1 MASNINSVSTL
12 RFSGIASGLD
22 VDDMVEQ
29 LMKVERSKMDKVKQ
43 DKQLLEWKRDDYRSI
58 TSLMRSFQS
67 SYFDVISSTNMRSS
81 TSYKAFS
88 TTVSPSDAA
97 DAGAVSAVATSAA
110 SEGTHSI
117 IVGNLATAQVR
128 QSAGGVTKDVQ
139 GDSGYTLT
147 AGETFKLTIDGVTK
161 SITLSDL
168 DGTDGVTLAD
178 LNKSIENAFGSGKV
192 TVDDTTNP
200 GKLTFKVSSETNGIN
215 KITVSAGTTNN
226 ALANMGFGADAIYS
240 NRLSS
245 GDTLAVLKSK
255 LDDSNGELAFTAL
268 SDGTEGIKLA
278 INGKTFEFSETT
290 TLYSMMNQINR
301 DSTANVN
308 MQYDEINDKFKFTAK
323 QTGAGNNIE
332 ISESG
337 SSFITT
343 ADISVNNAGED
354 AKITIDGTEITR
366 SSNTFTADGITYT
379 ALKETGTREVTVS
392 TKQDVDTVYNKIKSF
407 VDKYNELISKINGE
421 LTEERDRDYAP
432 LTDDQK
438 EDMTEDEIK
447 RWEEKAKSGTLR
459 GDSLLQKIVSD
470 LRNTLYAGVEGESG
484 TSFLFSIGIETGSW
498 NNKGKLVI
506 NESKLKAAIKD
517 SPDKVAEI
525 FSKESS
531 IAYSADMT
539 STERSTRFK
548 ENGIINRMYD
558 VIQDNIR
565 TYSNKNGQ
573 KGALLEKAGVV
584 GETTETKNIMYSM
597 IKTQS
602 DMITT
607 LTKKLQTREDYY
619 YKQFT
624 AMEKAI
630 SQMNIQSVW
639 LSQQYDSQ

>member
-1 MASNINSVSTL
+1 MASSINSVSTL

-22 VDDMVEQ
+22 VDDIVEQ
-29 LMKVERSKMDKVKQ
+29 LMKVERAKMDKVKQ
-43 DKQLLEWKRDDYRSI
+43 DKQFLEWKRDDYRSI

-67 SYFDVISSTNMRSS
+67 SYFDVLSSTNMRSS

-97 DAGAVSAVATSAA
+97 DAGAVSAVGTSA
-110 SEGTHSI
+110 SVEGTHSI

-139 GDSGYTLT
+139 GDSGYILT
-147 AGETFKLTIDGVTK
+147 EGETFKLTIDGVTK

-168 DGTDGVTLAD
+168 DGIDGVTLDD
-178 LNKSIENAFGSGKV
+178 LNNSIANAFGEGKI
-192 TVDDTTNP
+192 TVDDTTSP

-226 ALANMGFGADAIYS
+226 ALTNMGFGTDAIYS
-240 NRLSS
+240 NRLSN

-255 LDDSNGELAFTAL
+255 LDDSNGELNFTSL
-268 SDGTEGIKLA
+268 SDGTQGIKLA

-332 ISESG
+332 ISEIG

-366 SSNTFTADGITYT
+366 SNNSFTVDGIAYT
-379 ALKETGTREVTVS
+379 ALKETGTREVTV
-392 TKQDVDTVYNKIKSF
+392 TAKQDVDTVYNKIKNF

-421 LTEERDRDYAP
+421 LTEERDRDYSP

-438 EDMTEDEIK
+438 EEMTEDEIK

-470 LRNTLYAGVEGESG
+470 LRNTLYTGVEGESG

-531 IAYSADMT
+531 TAYSADMT
-539 STERSTRFK
+539 STEKSTRFK

-558 VIQDNIR
+558 IIQDNIR
-565 TYSNKNGQ
+565 TYSNKSGQ

-584 GETTETKNIMYSM
+584 GETTEIKNLMYNM
-597 IKTQS
+597 IKDKS
-602 DMITT
+602 DMIRT
-607 LTKKLQTREDYY
+607 LTEKLQDKEDYY
-619 YKQFT
+619 FKQFT

-630 SQMNIQSVW
+630 SQMNTQSAW
-639 LSQQYDSQ
+639 LSQQSGSY